1 MICGFLDKYDGK
13 ILVNNINLNNINKN
27 KYREK
32 ISYVM
37 QFPIFYNDSIMNN
50 LLLVNEDK
58 NKILTTAKKLNIY
71 QEIIKKDK
79 EWNTIIKKDN
89 SNFSGGQIKRLDILR
104 NTIKKFDLLIL
115 DEPTAGLDEINK
127 EKVLRYIYNISKDKI
142 IIIITHDDSEKKY
155 CRLYDKNISM

>member
-71 QEIIKKDK
+71 QEIIKK
-79 EWNTIIKKDN
+79 IK
-89 SNFSGGQIKRLDILR
+89 SGIQ
-104 NTIKKFDLLIL
+104 
-115 DEPTAGLDEINK
+115 
-127 EKVLRYIYNISKDKI
+127 
-142 IIIITHDDSEKKY
+142 
-155 CRLYDKNISM
+155 